1 MSTNSQPTPTPD
13 PQFVAEQ
20 VNTVIDAL
28 ITETPLERF
37 ATDASTATMTRS
49 MGALVRF
56 EGVVRDHD
64 GGQAVRS
71 LTYESHPSAQDELR
85 AIVEDI
91 AKHHPVRIWAA
102 HRVGPVPIGEMAF
115 LVLVAGAHRS
125 EAFAACEEV
134 TDRVKSQV
142 PIWKEQS
149 MSDGATQW
157 VGIDDAR

>member
-1 MSTNSQPTPTPD
+1 MSTSSQPASTSD

-20 VNTVIDAL
+20 VNTVIGAR
-28 ITETPLERF
+28 ITETPLEQF
-37 ATDASTATMTRS
+37 AADAATATMTCS

-91 AKHHPVRIWAA
+91 AQQHPVRIWAA
-102 HRVGPVPIGEMAF
+102 HRVGSVPIGEMAF
-115 LVLVAGAHRS
+115 LVLVASAHRA

-134 TDRVKSQV
+134 TNRVKSQV

-149 MSDGATQW
+149 MADGATQW

>member
-13 PQFVAEQ
+13 PRFVAEQ

-37 ATDASTATMTRS
+37 AADASAATMTRS

-64 GGQAVRS
+64 GGQGVRS

-91 AKHHPVRIWAA
+91 AQQHPVRIWAA

-115 LVLVAGAHRS
+115 LVFVAGAHRS
-125 EAFAACEEV
+125 EAFAACAAV
-134 TDRVKSQV
+134 TDRVKSEV